1 MLEIKNISKS
11 FYKKEALADVSITV
25 RKGEVFGLLGPNG
38 AGKTTLIRV
47 INQIIAPDSGS
58 VRFNG
63 DLMTQGDLLKI
74 GYLPEERG
82 LYKGMTVH
90 NHTLFLGRLRGL
102 SKKDVLTKMDYWF
115 DRFGINDWRKK
126 RIEELSKGMAQKVQF
141 VCAVLHE
148 PSLLILDEPFSGF
161 DPINVELIK
170 QELIEMKAAGKTI
183 ILSTHNMKSVEEICD
198 RAVLIH
204 ESKKIAEGTISEL
217 QSERKLGLYAVR
229 FKGSMIAFVNALWT
243 GFEIDDKDIFG
254 DDRFVVRVKM
264 RRDNSFQD
272 LLKVLVGQIEIE
284 AAWEVLPSMQDVFI
298 ALTKEKEEVVN
309 EK

>member
-90 NHTLFLGRLRGL
+90 NHSLFLGRLRGL

-243 GFEIDDKDIFG
+243 GFEIDDKDILG